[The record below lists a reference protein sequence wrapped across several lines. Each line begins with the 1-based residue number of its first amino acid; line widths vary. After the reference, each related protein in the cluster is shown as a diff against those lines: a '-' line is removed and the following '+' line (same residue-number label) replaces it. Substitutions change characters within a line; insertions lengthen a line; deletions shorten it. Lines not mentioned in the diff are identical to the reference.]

1 MLYPIAIC
9 LSVRIKQRFSWT
21 RCIFMLTNHIFAEQY
36 ILVNCVSSLNLL
48 CFIEK
53 LKYILVWSSP
63 KKINYVFISFF
74 WIYTYRFVN
83 SVVTVIPLIP
93 YYYQL
98 YKIPNKK
105 QTDYQSSSHQKFTL
119 YIYEKVFTCKNF
131 VCKKTLSLLCVIK
144 NPAI

>member
-1 MLYPIAIC
+1 M
-9 LSVRIKQRFSWT
+9 
-21 RCIFMLTNHIFAEQY
+21 
-36 ILVNCVSSLNLL
+36 
-48 CFIEK
+48 CFIIEFVVFYGKDEIYLGFK
-53 LKYILVWSSP
+53 LNQFVSLFSS
-63 KKINYVFISFF
+63 F
-74 WIYTYRFVN
+74 WIHTYRFVN